1 VVPPTDSMSRV
12 PGVPGVPPPATVPG
26 RPGGPKARGGWG
38 RVGLYLGRSLF
49 PLVAV
54 VILLGTFW
62 WGPWVTLALTAAWWT
77 TVTRIG

>member
-1 VVPPTDSMSRV
+1 
-12 PGVPGVPPPATVPG
+12 
-26 RPGGPKARGGWG
+26 
-38 RVGLYLGRSLF
+38 
-49 PLVAV
+49 V